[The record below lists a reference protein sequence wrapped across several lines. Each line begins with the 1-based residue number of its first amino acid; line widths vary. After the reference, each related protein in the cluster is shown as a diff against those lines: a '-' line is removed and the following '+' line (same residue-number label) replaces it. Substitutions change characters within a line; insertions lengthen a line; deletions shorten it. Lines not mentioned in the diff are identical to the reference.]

1 MVTLTGQVQTLY
13 ERWEAE
19 DAAKR
24 VFGVTCLT
32 DDIEVTLADGKPD
45 DSDLTERVL
54 TALSWSAEGREV
66 AGARRVA
73 KRPQR
78 RRLRQ

>member
-24 VFGVTCLT
+24 VFGITCLT
-32 DDIEVTLADGKPD
+32 DDIEVTLADEKPD

-54 TALSWSAEGREV
+54 PL
-66 AGARRVA
+66 
-73 KRPQR
+73 
-78 RRLRQ
+78 